1 MLNMVGEIIEGKV
14 TSITKFGAFV
24 SFLDGKSGMIHIS
37 EVADGFVKDINAFLK
52 VGQTVKVKVCSI
64 DEKGRIALSL
74 KQAAEKNVDEAP
86 KKKEIR
92 RSTESSFIPEEISPK
107 SQQPEDF
114 EDMMSRFMKTS
125 NEKISDLKKTM
136 DAKRSS
142 PGFSRKNS
150 KKY

>member
-1 MLNMVGEIIEGKV
+1 MSNEIGEIVKGKV

-24 SFLDGKSGMIHIS
+24 SFGEGKSGMIHIS
-37 EVADGFVKDINAFLK
+37 EVSDGFVKDINDFLK
-52 VGQTVKVKVCSI
+52 VGQEVKTVICSV

-74 KQAAEKNVDEAP
+74 KRCQQSGADDKLRKEEKP
-86 KKKEIR
+86 KQKIIPEQITEKKEGN
-92 RSTESSFIPEEISPK
+92 ES
-107 SQQPEDF
+107 F

-125 NEKISDLKKTM
+125 NEKISDLKKTT
-136 DAKRSS
+136 DSKISR

>member
-1 MLNMVGEIIEGKV
+1 MSNEVGELLKGKV

-24 SFLDGKSGMIHIS
+24 ALPESQSGMIHIS
-37 EVADGFVKDINAFLK
+37 EVSDGFVKDINDFLK
-52 VGQTVKVKVCSI
+52 IGQEVTVKVCSV

-74 KQAAEKNVDEAP
+74 KQAAEKREKVKVEEAP
-86 KKKEIR
+86 KPKVKIVPEIITEKKN
-92 RSTESSFIPEEISPK
+92 TNES
-107 SQQPEDF
+107 F

-125 NEKISDLKKTM
+125 NEKMSDLKKTT
-136 DAKRSS
+136 DSKISR